1 MTKPEA
7 MPRYLLSLA
16 AHFAAGG
23 TMGVVFPWLIAHE
36 LQESQVMVGIAQMI
50 ASLPMMFLVFFGG
63 AAADGRDLRGY
74 LARLQMGAAI
84 TTIALA
90 LVVALQLLSFPA
102 ITGCMFALAIFGAF
116 IMPAR
121 DALLSHVVPHTLG
134 LGRAVPMTIA
144 ATFGG
149 QLVGTG
155 LGAAAQQVGAV
166 PLLCLQAALLATAG
180 VLSSRLTVVTP
191 FDIHT
196 PAPLSRWIALTR
208 EGFAVAWAHERLRT
222 IILYLVLG
230 APLFNGWFMVG
241 IPLMVRDVYHASSGA
256 MSVVYVS
263 FLLGLTLSAFAFSR
277 VPPVE
282 RPGRLLMCLSL
293 NNFFVFTVAHFVPAF
308 EFFAGLMFWWGLTS
322 GIAMSLT
329 RAMIQIAAPHA
340 YRARVLS
347 MLQFA
352 NVAGGPPGSL
362 MYGALAQWVGIE
374 NAVLVVPATVTVLWL
389 SFRLFSDLWNFRHE
403 EPVARAASAA

>member
-1 MTKPEA
+1 
-7 MPRYLLSLA
+7 
-16 AHFAAGG
+16 
-23 TMGVVFPWLIAHE
+23 
-36 LQESQVMVGIAQMI
+36 
-50 ASLPMMFLVFFGG
+50 
-63 AAADGRDLRGY
+63 
-74 LARLQMGAAI
+74 
-84 TTIALA
+84 
-90 LVVALQLLSFPA
+90 
-102 ITGCMFALAIFGAF
+102 
-116 IMPAR
+116 MPAR

-149 QLVGTG
+149 QLVGTA

-166 PLLCLQAALLATAG
+166 PLLCLQAALLAIAG
-180 VLSSRLTVVTP
+180 VLSSRLALVTP
-191 FDIHT
+191 FDVHA
-196 PAPLSRWIALTR
+196 PAPLSHWIRLTR

-256 MSVVYVS
+256 MSIVYVA
-263 FLLGLTLSAFAFSR
+263 FLLGLTLSSFAFSR
-277 VPPVE
+277 IPPVE

-293 NNFFVFTVAHFVPAF
+293 NNFFVFAVAHFVPAF
-308 EFFAGLMFWWGLTS
+308 ESFALLMFWWGLTS
-322 GIAMSLT
+322 GVAMSLT

-352 NVAGGPPGSL
+352 NVAGGPPGSF

-389 SFRLFSDLWNFRHE
+389 SFRLFSGLWGFRHE
-403 EPVARAASAA
+403 EQVAHSASAA